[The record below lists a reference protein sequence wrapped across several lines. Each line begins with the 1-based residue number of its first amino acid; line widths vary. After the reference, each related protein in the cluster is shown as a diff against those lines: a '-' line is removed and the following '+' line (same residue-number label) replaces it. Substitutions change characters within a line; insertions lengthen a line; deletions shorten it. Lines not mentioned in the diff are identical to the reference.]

1 MIDDKYQEDE
11 YEKLEHEDIPKRPHP
26 DLENEREFSKST
38 VDPFVLNSYGFD
50 EGYTPFHSGKH
61 QHMDIEFHIESH
73 ILDTLESIRKNVKG
87 GEDMSVTQNNAIV
100 MDRLDV
106 LEKNLKTHVTEAKN
120 EIKTHTTNE
129 INSAETNIK
138 NHVTTTSN
146 NVVSNVNTTV
156 NNARDNINTTV
167 NNARDNVKSHVT
179 SENNSLWSK
188 ISNALS
194 NIFN

>member
-1 MIDDKYQEDE
+1 MMDEKYQEDN
-11 YEKLEHEDIPKRPHP
+11 YEELEHKDIPKRPHP
-26 DLENEREFSKST
+26 DLEYKQEFPKSN
-38 VDPFVLNSYGFD
+38 VDPYVLNSYGFD
-50 EGYTPFHSGKH
+50 EGSTPFHTVKH

-73 ILDTLESIRKNVKG
+73 ILDTLENIRKNVKG
-87 GEDMSVTQNNAIV
+87 KEDMSVTQNNSIV

-138 NHVTTTSN
+138 NHVTTSSN
-146 NVVSNVNTTV
+146 NVVSSVNTTV
-156 NNARDNINTTV
+156 NNARDNI
-167 NNARDNVKSHVT
+167 KSHVT

-188 ISNALS
+188 ISNSISNAVSTLS
-194 NIFN
+194 NLINSI